1 MGSRW
6 SVYFFGWCRLLLH
19 HSGGV
24 CVRGGVSMAGYFKK
38 LMARHQD
45 HPRKKTKKSE
55 KYRMRGTL
63 RSSIANRSITK
74 KCVPKRGADENKQDF
89 RLQ

>member
-45 HPRKKTKKSE
+45 HPRKKQKKVKNTE
-55 KYRMRGTL
+55 CGAHFVH
-63 RSSIANRSITK
+63 RSPI
-74 KCVPKRGADENKQDF
+74 DQ
-89 RLQ
+89 